1 MDALHPHVRSQI
13 NRLLRAWGLILL
25 LGAIEFFLALLP
37 VAHTYRPL
45 IMLPGL
51 AMIAG
56 VALFFME
63 VNRGP
68 AIVRAFA
75 VAALFWLFVLLAL
88 GSCDPFTRTE
98 YKVAP
103 IVASG
108 APAQPFGGNHGQESP
123 RAIIEQPQARGLQVF
138 RPAQAF

>member
-1 MDALHPHVRSQI
+1 MDSARPDVRAQI
-13 NRLLRAWGLILL
+13 NRLLKAWGWILL
-25 LGAIEFFLALLP
+25 LGAIEFSLALLP
-37 VAHTYRPL
+37 IPHAFRPL

-98 YKVAP
+98 YKVPPPNLERAADTSKRQNQARP
-103 IVASG
+103 LSRSAVIIARNP
-108 APAQPFGGNHGQESP
+108 PAQ
-123 RAIIEQPQARGLQVF
+123 
-138 RPAQAF
+138 